1 MIIIW
6 YTSINSYIK
15 GIFLDINKR
24 LALLRDHMRKNGVG
38 AYLVT
43 GYDPHFS
50 EYSHERYGA
59 RKFITGFSGSFGT
72 VIITLSKAVLFTDGR
87 YFLQADQ
94 ELKGTEV
101 TLIKLGVKGSPD
113 IFTYINLNLQE
124 SKLGIYSDEI
134 SIKFYKELSG
144 KCKNTH
150 IEVLNQDLIDLI
162 WESRPQLEFSHVVE
176 LIDTEKNNKR
186 VEKVK
191 SIYLTLENNS
201 ADFYVITALDE
212 IAWILNLRGS
222 DVKESAL
229 FYSFLLI
236 SRNKDRKNVLFI
248 DTKKL
253 DSSVK
258 EALEIE
264 NFEIESY
271 SNFYCYLDRIKHEG
285 KFFVSFYTNVRVLKL
300 LGENNVILGE
310 SIIGDLKAVKT
321 DYELLK
327 MKEAHV
333 IDAIGLIKFLH
344 KFKSLS
350 KVELAELD
358 EIDIADMLLHF
369 RKLNK
374 DFFSSSFD
382 SIVGFKE
389 NGALPHYKPKRGKKI
404 NTNGL
409 LLIDSGGSYFGLGT
423 TDVTRV
429 FLIGNASSEEKHDYT
444 LVLKA
449 FISIA
454 SLKFPYGS
462 SGAFLDGICR
472 LPLLKNEL
480 NFIHGTGH
488 GVGFFLNVHELPVS
502 ISPNSNYSF
511 KGSEVVSIEPGL
523 YRTFSH
529 GIRIENLV
537 FVRQAFAND
546 FGTFLEFE
554 NLTLVPFEK
563 ELIVKEMLSEDEL
576 NYVNN
581 YHECVFLTLKEHFND
596 EEELKFLAKLTS
608 RI

>member
-1 MIIIW
+1 
-6 YTSINSYIK
+6 
-15 GIFLDINKR
+15 
-24 LALLRDHMRKNGVG
+24 MRENGVD
-38 AYLVT
+38 AYLVA

-50 EYSHERYGA
+50 EYSHERYST

-72 VIITLSKAVLFTDGR
+72 VIVTLSKAVLFTDGR

-94 ELKGTEV
+94 ELEGTEV
-101 TLIKLGVKGSPD
+101 TLIKLGVKGFPD
-113 IFTYINLNLQE
+113 VFTYINLNLQGL
-124 SKLGIYSDEI
+124 KLGIYSDEI
-134 SIKFYKELSG
+134 SIKFYKELCE
-144 KCKNTH
+144 KCKNTN
-150 IEVLNQDLIDLI
+150 IKVLNQDLIDLI
-162 WESRPQLEFSHVVE
+162 WKSRPQLEFSYIVE
-176 LIDTEKNNKR
+176 LIDVEKNNKR
-186 VEKVK
+186 AEKIK
-191 SIYLTLENNS
+191 SICLILEKNL

-222 DVKESAL
+222 DVKKSAL

-236 SRNKDRKNVLFI
+236 SRNEDQKNVLFI

-253 DSSVK
+253 DLGLK
-258 EALEIE
+258 ETLGME
-264 NFEIESY
+264 NFKIEPY
-271 SNFYCYLDRIKHEG
+271 SDFYCFLDRIKHEG
-285 KFFVSFYTNVRVLKL
+285 KFFVSFYTNVKVLKV
-300 LGENNVILGE
+300 LGEANIVFGE
-310 SIIGDLKAVKT
+310 SIISNLKAVKT
-321 DYELLK
+321 DYEILK
-327 MKEAHV
+327 MKEAHI
-333 IDAIGLIKFLH
+333 IDAIGLIKFLR

-358 EIDIADMLLHF
+358 EIDISDMLLHF

-374 DFFSSSFD
+374 HFFSSSFD

-389 NGALPHYKPKRGKKI
+389 NGALPHYKPKKGKKI
-404 NTNGL
+404 NTKGL
-409 LLIDSGGSYFGLGT
+409 ILIDSGGSYFGLGT

-429 FLIGNASSEEKHDYT
+429 FLIESASSEEKRDYT

-449 FISIA
+449 FISLA

-502 ISPNSNYSF
+502 ISPNSSYLF

-537 FVRQAFAND
+537 FVRQAFTND
-546 FGTFLEFE
+546 FGSFLEFE

-576 NYVNN
+576 NYINN
-581 YHECVFLTLKEHFND
+581 YHECVFLTLKEYFDD
-596 EEELKFLAKLTS
+596 EEELEFLAKLTS
-608 RI
+608 KI

>member
-1 MIIIW
+1 M
-6 YTSINSYIK
+6 
-15 GIFLDINKR
+15 DINKR
-24 LALLRDHMRKNGVG
+24 LDLLRDHMRENGVD
-38 AYLVT
+38 AYLVA

-50 EYSHERYGA
+50 EYSHERYST

-72 VIITLSKAVLFTDGR
+72 VIVTLSKAVLFTDGR

-94 ELKGTEV
+94 ELEGTEV
-101 TLIKLGVKGSPD
+101 TLIKLGVKGFPD
-113 IFTYINLNLQE
+113 VFTYINLNLQGL
-124 SKLGIYSDEI
+124 KLGIYSDEI
-134 SIKFYKELSG
+134 SIKFYKELCE
-144 KCKNTH
+144 KCKNTN
-150 IEVLNQDLIDLI
+150 IKVLNQDLIDLI
-162 WESRPQLEFSHVVE
+162 WKSRPQLEFSYIVE
-176 LIDTEKNNKR
+176 LIDVEKNNKR
-186 VEKVK
+186 AEKIK
-191 SIYLTLENNS
+191 SICLILEKNL

-222 DVKESAL
+222 DVKKSAL

-236 SRNKDRKNVLFI
+236 SRNEDQKNVLFI

-253 DSSVK
+253 DLGLK
-258 EALEIE
+258 ETLGME
-264 NFEIESY
+264 NFKIEPY
-271 SNFYCYLDRIKHEG
+271 SDFYCFLDRIKHEG
-285 KFFVSFYTNVRVLKL
+285 KFFVSFYTNVKVLKV
-300 LGENNVILGE
+300 LGEANIVFGE
-310 SIIGDLKAVKT
+310 SIISNLKAVKT
-321 DYELLK
+321 DYEILK
-327 MKEAHV
+327 MKEAHI
-333 IDAIGLIKFLH
+333 IDAIGLIKFLR

-358 EIDIADMLLHF
+358 EIDISDMLLHF

-374 DFFSSSFD
+374 HFFSSSFD

-389 NGALPHYKPKRGKKI
+389 NGALPHYKPKKGKKI
-404 NTNGL
+404 NTKGL
-409 LLIDSGGSYFGLGT
+409 ILIDSGGSYFGLGT

-429 FLIGNASSEEKHDYT
+429 FLIESASSEEKRDYT

-449 FISIA
+449 FISLA

-502 ISPNSNYSF
+502 ISPNSSYLF

-537 FVRQAFAND
+537 FVRQAFTND
-546 FGTFLEFE
+546 FGSFLEFE

-576 NYVNN
+576 NYINN
-581 YHECVFLTLKEHFND
+581 YHECVFLTLKEYFDD
-596 EEELKFLAKLTS
+596 EEELEFLAKLTS
-608 RI
+608 KI

>member
-1 MIIIW
+1 M
-6 YTSINSYIK
+6 
-15 GIFLDINKR
+15 DINKR
-24 LALLRDHMRKNGVG
+24 LDLLREHMKENGVD
-38 AYLVT
+38 AYLVA

-50 EYSHERYGA
+50 EYSHERYST

-72 VIITLSKAVLFTDGR
+72 VIVTLSQAVLFTDGR

-101 TLIKLGVKGSPD
+101 SLIKLGVKGSPD
-113 IFTYINLNLQE
+113 VFTYINLNLQGL
-124 SKLGIYSDEI
+124 KLGIYSDEI
-134 SIKFYKELSG
+134 SIKFYQELCE

-150 IEVLNQDLIDLI
+150 IKVLNQDLIDLI
-162 WESRPQLEFSHVVE
+162 WKSRPQIEFSHIVE
-176 LIDTEKNNKR
+176 LIDVEKNNKR
-186 VEKVK
+186 VEKIK
-191 SIYLTLENNS
+191 SICFFLEKNL

-222 DVKESAL
+222 DVKKSAL

-253 DSSVK
+253 DLGVK
-258 EALEIE
+258 ETLEME
-264 NFEIESY
+264 NFEIEPY
-271 SNFYCYLDRIKHEG
+271 SDFYCFLDRIKHEG
-285 KFFVSFYTNVRVLKL
+285 KFFVSFYTNVKVLKV
-300 LGENNVILGE
+300 LGETNIIFGE
-310 SIIGDLKAVKT
+310 SIIGNLKAIKT
-321 DYELLK
+321 DYEILK

-333 IDAIGLIKFLH
+333 IDAIGLIKFLR

-369 RKLNK
+369 RELNK
-374 DFFSSSFD
+374 EFFSSSFD

-389 NGALPHYKPKRGKKI
+389 NGALPHYKPKKGKKI
-404 NTNGL
+404 NTKGL

-429 FLIGNASSEEKHDYT
+429 FLIGSASSEEKRDYT

-449 FISIA
+449 FISLA

-472 LPLLKNEL
+472 LPLLKNGL

-502 ISPNSNYSF
+502 ISPNSSYPF

-537 FVRQAFAND
+537 FVRQAFTND
-546 FGTFLEFE
+546 FGSFLEFE

-581 YHECVFLTLKEHFND
+581 YHEYVFLTLKEHFDD
-596 EEELKFLAKLTS
+596 EGELEFLAKLTS
-608 RI
+608 KI

>member
-1 MIIIW
+1 
-6 YTSINSYIK
+6 
-15 GIFLDINKR
+15 
-24 LALLRDHMRKNGVG
+24 MRENGVD
-38 AYLVT
+38 AYLVA

-50 EYSHERYGA
+50 EYSHERYST

-72 VIITLSKAVLFTDGR
+72 VIVTLSKAVLFTDGR

-94 ELKGTEV
+94 ELEGTEV
-101 TLIKLGVKGSPD
+101 TLIKLGVKGFPD
-113 IFTYINLNLQE
+113 VFTYINLNLQGL
-124 SKLGIYSDEI
+124 KLGIYSDEI
-134 SIKFYKELSG
+134 SIKFYKELCE
-144 KCKNTH
+144 KCKNTN
-150 IEVLNQDLIDLI
+150 IKVLNQDLIDLI
-162 WESRPQLEFSHVVE
+162 WKSRPQLEFSYIVE
-176 LIDTEKNNKR
+176 LIDVEKNNKR
-186 VEKVK
+186 AEKIK
-191 SIYLTLENNS
+191 SICLILEKNL

-222 DVKESAL
+222 DVKKSAL

-236 SRNKDRKNVLFI
+236 SRNEDQKNVLFI

-253 DSSVK
+253 DLGLK
-258 EALEIE
+258 ETLEME
-264 NFEIESY
+264 NFKIEPY
-271 SNFYCYLDRIKHEG
+271 SDFYCFLDRIKHEG
-285 KFFVSFYTNVRVLKL
+285 KFFVSFYTNVKVLKV
-300 LGENNVILGE
+300 LGEANIVFGE
-310 SIIGDLKAVKT
+310 SIISNLKAVKT
-321 DYELLK
+321 DYEILK
-327 MKEAHV
+327 MKEAHI
-333 IDAIGLIKFLH
+333 IDAIGLIKFLL

-350 KVELAELD
+350 KVELAKLD

-374 DFFSSSFD
+374 NFFSSSFD

-389 NGALPHYKPKRGKKI
+389 NGALPHYKPKKGKKI
-404 NTNGL
+404 NTKGL
-409 LLIDSGGSYFGLGT
+409 ILIDSGGSYFGLGT

-429 FLIGNASSEEKHDYT
+429 FLIESASSEEKRDYT

-449 FISIA
+449 FISLA

-472 LPLLKNEL
+472 LSLLKNEL

-502 ISPNSNYSF
+502 ISPNSSYLF

-537 FVRQAFAND
+537 FVRQAFTND
-546 FGTFLEFE
+546 FGSFLEFE

-576 NYVNN
+576 NYINN
-581 YHECVFLTLKEHFND
+581 YHECVFLTLKEYFDD
-596 EEELKFLAKLTS
+596 EEELEFLAKLTS
-608 RI
+608 KI

>member
-1 MIIIW
+1 M
-6 YTSINSYIK
+6 
-15 GIFLDINKR
+15 DINKR
-24 LALLRDHMRKNGVG
+24 LALLRDHMRDNGVD
-38 AYLVT
+38 AYLVA

-50 EYSHERYGA
+50 EYSHERYST

-87 YFLQADQ
+87 YFLQAEQ

-101 TLIKLGVKGSPD
+101 ALIKLGVKGSPD
-113 IFTYINLNLQE
+113 IFTYINLNLKE

-134 SIKFYKELSG
+134 SIKFYKELSE

-150 IEVLNQDLIDLI
+150 IKALNQDLIDLI
-162 WESRPQLEFSHVVE
+162 WKSRPQLEFSHVFE
-176 LIDTEKNNKR
+176 LADAEKNNKR
-186 VEKVK
+186 AEKIK
-191 SIYLTLENNS
+191 SIYLILEKNL

-212 IAWILNLRGS
+212 IAWVLNLRGA
-222 DVKESAL
+222 DVEESAL

-236 SRNKDRKNVLFI
+236 SRNKNRKNVLFVDI
-248 DTKKL
+248 KKL
-253 DSSVK
+253 DSGVK
-258 EALEIE
+258 EALEME

-271 SNFYCYLDRIKHEG
+271 SNFYCFLDKIKHEG
-285 KFFVSFYTNVRVLKL
+285 KFFVSFYANVRVLKV
-300 LGENNVILGE
+300 LGETNIILGE
-310 SIIGDLKAVKT
+310 SIISSLKALKT

-327 MKEAHV
+327 MKEAHI
-333 IDAIGLIKFLH
+333 IDAIALIKFLR

-350 KVELAELD
+350 KVELSELD

-382 SIVGFKE
+382 SIVGFRE
-389 NGALPHYKPKRGKKI
+389 NGALPHYRPKRGKKI

-429 FLIGNASSEEKHDYT
+429 FLIGDASDEEKRDYT

-449 FISIA
+449 FIGLS

-502 ISPNSNYSF
+502 ISPNSSYLF

-537 FVRQAFAND
+537 FVRQAFTND
-546 FGTFLEFE
+546 FGAFLEFE

-576 NYVNN
+576 NYIND
-581 YHECVFLTLKEHFND
+581 YHECVFLTLKERFDN
-596 EEELKFLAKLTS
+596 EGELEFLAKLTS
-608 RI
+608 KI

>member
-1 MIIIW
+1 
-6 YTSINSYIK
+6 
-15 GIFLDINKR
+15 
-24 LALLRDHMRKNGVG
+24 MRKNEVD
-38 AYLVT
+38 AYLVA

-50 EYSHERYGA
+50 EYSHERYNT
-59 RKFITGFSGSFGT
+59 REFITGFSGSFGI
-72 VIITLSKAVLFTDGR
+72 VIVSLSKAVLFTDGR
-87 YFLQADQ
+87 YFLQANQ

-101 TLIKLGVKGSPD
+101 ELIKLGVRGSPD
-113 IFTYINLNLQE
+113 IFKYINLNFQGL
-124 SKLGIYSDEI
+124 KLGIYSDES
-134 SIKFYKELSG
+134 SIKFYKELSE
-144 KCKNTH
+144 KCKNTY
-150 IEVLNQDLIDLI
+150 IKVLNQDLIDLI
-162 WESRPQLEFSHVVE
+162 WESRPQLEFNHIVE
-176 LIDTEKNNKR
+176 LIDAEKNNKR
-186 VEKVK
+186 SKKIE
-191 SIYLTLENNS
+191 SIYLTLEKNLAN
-201 ADFYVITALDE
+201 FYVITALDE
-212 IAWILNLRGS
+212 IAWVLNLRGS
-222 DVKESAL
+222 DVKKSAL

-236 SRNKDRKNVLFI
+236 SRNKDWKNVLFI
-248 DTKKL
+248 DPKKL
-253 DSSVK
+253 DLSVK
-258 EALEIE
+258 ETLEME
-264 NFEIESY
+264 NFEIEPY
-271 SNFYCYLDRIKHEG
+271 SNFYCFLDRIKDKG
-285 KFFVSFYTNVRVLKL
+285 KFFVSFYTNVSVLKV
-300 LGENNVILGE
+300 LGEANIILGE
-310 SIIGDLKAVKT
+310 SIIGSLKAVKT

-333 IDAIGLIKFLH
+333 IDAIGLIKFLR

-350 KVELAELD
+350 NVELAELD

-369 RKLNK
+369 RKLNEK
-374 DFFSSSFD
+374 FFSSSFD

-389 NGALPHYKPKRGKKI
+389 NGALPHYKPKKGKKI
-404 NTNGL
+404 NSNGL

-449 FISIA
+449 FISLA

-502 ISPNSNYSF
+502 ISPNSSYSF
-511 KGSEVVSIEPGL
+511 KGSEVASIEPGL

-537 FVRQAFAND
+537 FVKQAFIND
-546 FGTFLEFE
+546 FGSFLEFE

-576 NYVNN
+576 NYINN
-581 YHECVFLTLKEHFND
+581 YHECIFLTLKEHFND
-596 EEELKFLAKLTS
+596 EGDLEFLAKLTS

>member
-1 MIIIW
+1 M
-6 YTSINSYIK
+6 K
-15 GIFLDINKR
+15 E
-24 LALLRDHMRKNGVG
+24 NGVD
-38 AYLVT
+38 AYLVA

-50 EYSHERYGA
+50 EYSHERYST

-72 VIITLSKAVLFTDGR
+72 VIVTLSQAVLFTDGR

-101 TLIKLGVKGSPD
+101 SLIKLGVKGSPD
-113 IFTYINLNLQE
+113 VFTYINLNLQGLN
-124 SKLGIYSDEI
+124 LGIYSDEI
-134 SIKFYKELSG
+134 SIKFYQELCE

-150 IEVLNQDLIDLI
+150 IKVLNQDLIDLI
-162 WESRPQLEFSHVVE
+162 WKSRPQIEFSHIVE
-176 LIDTEKNNKR
+176 LIDVEKNNKR
-186 VEKVK
+186 VEKIK
-191 SIYLTLENNS
+191 SICFFLEKNL

-222 DVKESAL
+222 DVKKSAL

-253 DSSVK
+253 DLGVK
-258 EALEIE
+258 ETLEME
-264 NFEIESY
+264 NFEIEPY
-271 SNFYCYLDRIKHEG
+271 SNFYCFLDRIKHEG
-285 KFFVSFYTNVRVLKL
+285 KFFVSFYTNVKVLKV
-300 LGENNVILGE
+300 LGETNTIFGE
-310 SIIGDLKAVKT
+310 SIIGNLKAIKT
-321 DYELLK
+321 DYEILK

-333 IDAIGLIKFLH
+333 IDAIGLIKFLR

-369 RKLNK
+369 RELNK
-374 DFFSSSFD
+374 EFFSSSFD

-389 NGALPHYKPKRGKKI
+389 NGALPHYKPKKGKKI
-404 NTNGL
+404 NTKGL

-429 FLIGNASSEEKHDYT
+429 FLIGSASSEEKRDYT

-449 FISIA
+449 FISLA

-472 LPLLKNEL
+472 LSLLKNGL

-502 ISPNSNYSF
+502 ISPNSSYLF

-537 FVRQAFAND
+537 FVRQAFTND
-546 FGTFLEFE
+546 FGSFLEFE

-576 NYVNN
+576 NYINN
-581 YHECVFLTLKEHFND
+581 YHEYVFLTLKEHFDD
-596 EEELKFLAKLTS
+596 EGELEFLAKLTS
-608 RI
+608 KI

>member
-1 MIIIW
+1 M
-6 YTSINSYIK
+6 
-15 GIFLDINKR
+15 DINKR
-24 LALLRDHMRKNGVG
+24 LALLRDHMRENGVD
-38 AYLVT
+38 AYLVL

-50 EYSHERYGA
+50 EYSHERYSV

-94 ELKGTEV
+94 ELKGSEV

-113 IFTYINLNLQE
+113 IFTYINLNLQGL
-124 SKLGIYSDEI
+124 KLGIYPDEI
-134 SIKFYKELSG
+134 SIKFYKELSE

-150 IEVLNQDLIDLI
+150 IKVLNQDLIDLI
-162 WESRPQLEFSHVVE
+162 WKSRPRLEFGNIVE
-176 LIDTEKNNKR
+176 LIDAEKNNKR
-186 VEKVK
+186 VEKIK
-191 SIYLTLENNS
+191 SVYLILEKNL

-212 IAWILNLRGS
+212 IAWILNLRGA
-222 DVKESAL
+222 DVKKSAL

-253 DSSVK
+253 NSSVK
-258 EALEIE
+258 EALEME

-271 SNFYCYLDRIKHEG
+271 SNFYCFLDRIKHEG
-285 KFFVSFYTNVRVLKL
+285 KFFVSFYANVRILEV
-300 LGENNVILGE
+300 LGETNIIFGE
-310 SIIGDLKAVKT
+310 SIIGDLKAIKT

-327 MKEAHV
+327 IKEAHV
-333 IDAIGLIKFLH
+333 IDAIGLIKFLR

-350 KVELAELD
+350 KIELAELD
-358 EIDIADMLLHF
+358 EIDIADMLLYF
-369 RKLNK
+369 RKSNK
-374 DFFSSSFD
+374 NFFSSSFD

-404 NTNGL
+404 DTNGL

-429 FLIGNASSEEKHDYT
+429 FLIGDASNEEKCDYT

-449 FISIA
+449 FINLA
-454 SLKFPYGS
+454 SLKFPYRS

-472 LPLLKNEL
+472 LPLLKNGL

-502 ISPNSNYSF
+502 ISPNSSYLF

-537 FVRQAFAND
+537 FVKQSFTND
-546 FGTFLEFE
+546 FGAFLEFE

-581 YHECVFLTLKEHFND
+581 YHEFI
-596 EEELKFLAKLTS
+596 FLALKKHFDNEEDLEFLENLTS
-608 RI
+608 KI

>member
-1 MIIIW
+1 M
-6 YTSINSYIK
+6 N
-15 GIFLDINKR
+15 INKR
-24 LALLRDHMRKNGVG
+24 LALLRDYMGKNGVD
-38 AYLVT
+38 AYLVA

-50 EYSHERYGA
+50 EYSHERYNT
-59 RKFITGFSGSFGT
+59 REFITGFSGSFGI
-72 VIITLSKAVLFTDGR
+72 VIVSLSKAVLFTDGR

-101 TLIKLGVKGSPD
+101 ELIKLGVKGSPD
-113 IFTYINLNLQE
+113 IFTYINLNFQGL
-124 SKLGIYSDEI
+124 KLGIYSDES
-134 SIKFYKELSG
+134 SIKFYKELSE
-144 KCKNTH
+144 KCKNTY
-150 IEVLNQDLIDLI
+150 IKVLNQDLIDLI
-162 WESRPQLEFSHVVE
+162 WESRPQLEFNHIVE
-176 LIDTEKNNKR
+176 LVDAEKNNKR
-186 VEKVK
+186 SKKIE
-191 SIYLTLENNS
+191 SIYLILEKNF
-201 ADFYVITALDE
+201 ADFYVVAALDE
-212 IAWILNLRGS
+212 IAWVLNLRGS
-222 DVKESAL
+222 DVKKSAL

-236 SRNKDRKNVLFI
+236 SRNKDKKNVLFI
-248 DTKKL
+248 DPKKL

-258 EALEIE
+258 EMLEME

-271 SNFYCYLDRIKHEG
+271 SNFYCFLDLIKHEG
-285 KFFVSFYTNVRVLKL
+285 KFFVSFYTNVRVLKV
-300 LGENNVILGE
+300 LGEANIILGE
-310 SIIGDLKAVKT
+310 SIIGNLKAVKT

-333 IDAIGLIKFLH
+333 IDAIGLIKFLR

-350 KVELAELD
+350 NVELAELD
-358 EIDIADMLLHF
+358 EMDIADMLLHF

-374 DFFSSSFD
+374 NFFSSSFD

-389 NGALPHYKPKRGKKI
+389 NGALPHYKPKKGKKM
-404 NTNGL
+404 NSNGL

-429 FLIGNASSEEKHDYT
+429 FLIGNASGEEKHDYT

-449 FISIA
+449 FISLA

-502 ISPNSNYSF
+502 ISPNSSYSF
-511 KGSEVVSIEPGL
+511 KGSEVASIEPGL

-537 FVRQAFAND
+537 FVKQAFIND
-546 FGTFLEFE
+546 FGSFLEFE

-576 NYVNN
+576 NYINN

-596 EEELKFLAKLTS
+596 EGDLEFLAKLTS
-608 RI
+608 KI

>member
-1 MIIIW
+1 M
-6 YTSINSYIK
+6 
-15 GIFLDINKR
+15 DINKR
-24 LALLRDHMRKNGVG
+24 LALLRDRMRENGVD

-50 EYSHERYGA
+50 EYSHEKYSA

-72 VIITLSKAVLFTDGR
+72 VIVTLSKAVLFTDGR

-101 TLIKLGVKGSPD
+101 ELIKLGVKGSPD
-113 IFTYINLNLQE
+113 IFTYINSNLQE
-124 SKLGIYSDEI
+124 SKLGICSDEI
-134 SIKFYKELSG
+134 SIKFYKELSE

-150 IEVLNQDLIDLI
+150 IKVLDQDLIDLI
-162 WESRPQLEFSHVVE
+162 WKSRPQIEFGHIFE
-176 LIDTEKNNKR
+176 LIDLEKNNKR
-186 VEKVK
+186 ADKIK
-191 SIYLTLENNS
+191 SIYLTLEKNL
-201 ADFYVITALDE
+201 ADFYVIAALDE
-212 IAWILNLRGS
+212 IAWTLNLRGS
-222 DVKESAL
+222 DVKNSAL

-236 SRNKDRKNVLFI
+236 SRNKDSRNVLFI
-248 DTKKL
+248 DTNKL

-258 EALEIE
+258 EALEME
-264 NFEIESY
+264 NFEIEPY
-271 SNFYCYLDRIKHEG
+271 SNFYCFLDRIKHKG
-285 KFFVSFYTNVRVLKL
+285 KFFVSFYTNVRILKV
-300 LGENNVILGE
+300 LGETNIIFGE
-310 SIIGDLKAVKT
+310 SIISDLKAIKT

-333 IDAIGLIKFLH
+333 IDATSLIKFLH

-350 KVELAELD
+350 NVELAKLD
-358 EIDIADMLLHF
+358 EIDIADMLLYF
-369 RKLNK
+369 RKSNK

-429 FLIGNASSEEKHDYT
+429 FLIRDASSQEKHDYT

-449 FISIA
+449 FISLA
-454 SLKFPYGS
+454 SLKFPHGS

-502 ISPNSNYSF
+502 ISPSSSYSF

-537 FVRQAFAND
+537 FVKQAFTNN
-546 FGTFLEFE
+546 FGAFLEFE

-576 NYVNN
+576 NYINN
-581 YHECVFLTLKEHFND
+581 YHEFVFLTLKEYFDD
-596 EEELKFLAKLTS
+596 EGELEFLAKLTS
-608 RI
+608 KI

>member
-1 MIIIW
+1 M
-6 YTSINSYIK
+6 
-15 GIFLDINKR
+15 DINKR
-24 LALLRDHMRKNGVG
+24 LALLRDHMRENGVD
-38 AYLVT
+38 AYLVS

-50 EYSHERYGA
+50 EYSHERYST

-72 VIITLSKAVLFTDGR
+72 VIVTLSKAVLFTDGR

-94 ELKGTEV
+94 ELKGSEV
-101 TLIKLGVKGSPD
+101 ELIKLGIKGYPD
-113 IFTYINLNLQE
+113 VFTYINLNLQE
-124 SKLGIYSDEI
+124 LKLGIYSDEI
-134 SIKFYKELSG
+134 TIKFYKELCE
-144 KCKNTH
+144 KCKNTY
-150 IEVLNQDLIDLI
+150 IKILNQDLIDLI
-162 WESRPQLEFSHVVE
+162 WESRPQLEFGNIVE
-176 LIDTEKNNKR
+176 LIDAEKNNKR
-186 VEKVK
+186 AEKIK
-191 SIYLTLENNS
+191 SIYLTLEKNL

-222 DVKESAL
+222 DVKKSAL

-236 SRNKDRKNVLFI
+236 SRNKGRKNVLFI
-248 DTKKL
+248 DTRKL

-258 EALEIE
+258 EALEME

-271 SNFYCYLDRIKHEG
+271 DNFYCFLDQIKHEG
-285 KFFVSFYTNVRVLKL
+285 KFFVSFYTNARVLKV
-300 LGENNVILGE
+300 LGEKNIIFGE
-310 SIIGDLKAVKT
+310 SIIGDFKAVKT

-327 MKEAHV
+327 IKEAHV
-333 IDAIGLIKFLH
+333 IDAIGLIKFLC

-350 KVELAELD
+350 KDELAKLD

-374 DFFSSSFD
+374 DFFDSSFD
-382 SIVGFKE
+382 SIVGFRE

-404 NTNGL
+404 NTKGL

-429 FLIGNASSEEKHDYT
+429 FLIGDASSEERYDYT

-449 FISIA
+449 FISLA

-502 ISPNSNYSF
+502 ISPNSRYPF

-523 YRTFSH
+523 YRTSSH

-537 FVRQAFAND
+537 FVKQAFAND
-546 FGTFLEFE
+546 FGAFLEFE

-563 ELIVKEMLSEDEL
+563 ELIAKEMLSEDEL
-576 NYVNN
+576 NYINN
-581 YHECVFLTLKEHFND
+581 YHEFVFSTLKEHFDN
-596 EEELKFLAKLTS
+596 EKELEFLAKLTS
-608 RI
+608 KI

>member
-1 MIIIW
+1 
-6 YTSINSYIK
+6 
-15 GIFLDINKR
+15 
-24 LALLRDHMRKNGVG
+24 MRESGVD
-38 AYLVT
+38 AYLVA

-50 EYSHERYGA
+50 EYSHERYST

-72 VIITLSKAVLFTDGR
+72 VIVTLSKAVLFTDGR

-101 TLIKLGVKGSPD
+101 VLIKLGVKGFPD

-134 SIKFYKELSG
+134 SIKFYKELSE

-150 IEVLNQDLIDLI
+150 IKVLNQDLIDLI
-162 WESRPQLEFSHVVE
+162 WKSRPQIEFSNIVE
-176 LIDTEKNNKR
+176 LIDAEKNNKR
-186 VEKVK
+186 VEKIK
-191 SIYLTLENNS
+191 SICLILEKNL

-212 IAWILNLRGS
+212 IAWILNLRGA
-222 DVKESAL
+222 DVKKSAL

-253 DSSVK
+253 DSRIK
-258 EALEIE
+258 EILGME
-264 NFEIESY
+264 NFEIDSY
-271 SNFYCYLDRIKHEG
+271 SNFYCFLDRIKHEG
-285 KFFVSFYTNVRVLKL
+285 RFFVSFSTNIRVLK
-300 LGENNVILGE
+300 VLGE
-310 SIIGDLKAVKT
+310 SNIIFGETIISNLKAVKT

-327 MKEAHV
+327 MKEAHIV
-333 IDAIGLIKFLH
+333 DAICLIKFLR

-369 RKLNK
+369 RESSK

-389 NGALPHYKPKRGKKI
+389 NGAFPHYKPKRGKKI
-404 NTNGL
+404 NTKGL

-429 FLIGNASSEEKHDYT
+429 FLVGNASDEEKRDYT

-449 FISIA
+449 FISLA

-502 ISPNSNYSF
+502 ISPDSNYSF

-523 YRTFSH
+523 YKTFSH

-537 FVRQAFAND
+537 FVKQAFTND

-576 NYVNN
+576 NYINN
-581 YHECVFLTLKEHFND
+581 YHECIFLTLKEHFND
-596 EEELKFLAKLTS
+596 EWELEFLAKLTS
-608 RI
+608 KI

>member
-1 MIIIW
+1 
-6 YTSINSYIK
+6 
-15 GIFLDINKR
+15 
-24 LALLRDHMRKNGVG
+24 MRENGVD
-38 AYLVT
+38 AYLVA

-50 EYSHERYGA
+50 EYSHERYST

-72 VIITLSKAVLFTDGR
+72 VIVTLSKAVLFTDGR

-94 ELKGTEV
+94 ELEGTEV
-101 TLIKLGVKGSPD
+101 TLIKLGVKGFPD
-113 IFTYINLNLQE
+113 VFTYINLNLQGL
-124 SKLGIYSDEI
+124 KLGIYSDEI
-134 SIKFYKELSG
+134 SIKFYKELCE
-144 KCKNTH
+144 KCKNTN
-150 IEVLNQDLIDLI
+150 IKVLNQDLIDLI
-162 WESRPQLEFSHVVE
+162 WKSRPQLEFSYIVE
-176 LIDTEKNNKR
+176 LIDVEKNNKR
-186 VEKVK
+186 AEKIK
-191 SIYLTLENNS
+191 SICLILEKNL

-222 DVKESAL
+222 DVKKSAL

-236 SRNKDRKNVLFI
+236 SRNEDQKNVLFI

-253 DSSVK
+253 DLGLK
-258 EALEIE
+258 ETLEME
-264 NFEIESY
+264 NFKIEPY
-271 SNFYCYLDRIKHEG
+271 SDFYCFLDRIKHEG
-285 KFFVSFYTNVRVLKL
+285 KFFVSFYTNVKVLKV
-300 LGENNVILGE
+300 LGEANIVFGE
-310 SIIGDLKAVKT
+310 SIISNLKAVKT
-321 DYELLK
+321 DYEILK
-327 MKEAHV
+327 MKEAHI
-333 IDAIGLIKFLH
+333 IDAIGLIKFLL

-350 KVELAELD
+350 KVELAKLD

-374 DFFSSSFD
+374 NFFSSSFD

-389 NGALPHYKPKRGKKI
+389 NGALPHYKPKKGKKI
-404 NTNGL
+404 NTKGL
-409 LLIDSGGSYFGLGT
+409 ILIDSGGSYFGLGT

-429 FLIGNASSEEKHDYT
+429 FLIESASSEEKRDYT

-449 FISIA
+449 FISLA

-502 ISPNSNYSF
+502 ISPNSSYLF

-537 FVRQAFAND
+537 FVRQAFTND
-546 FGTFLEFE
+546 FGSFLEFE

-576 NYVNN
+576 NYINN
-581 YHECVFLTLKEHFND
+581 YHECVFLTLKEYFDD
-596 EEELKFLAKLTS
+596 EEELEFLAKLTS
-608 RI
+608 KI

>member
-1 MIIIW
+1 M
-6 YTSINSYIK
+6 
-15 GIFLDINKR
+15 DINKR
-24 LALLRDHMRKNGVG
+24 LDLLRDHMRENGVD
-38 AYLVT
+38 AYLVA

-50 EYSHERYGA
+50 EYSHERYST

-72 VIITLSKAVLFTDGR
+72 VIVTLSKAVLFTDGR

-94 ELKGTEV
+94 ELEGTEV
-101 TLIKLGVKGSPD
+101 TLIKLGVKGFPD
-113 IFTYINLNLQE
+113 VFTYINLNLQGL
-124 SKLGIYSDEI
+124 KLGIYSDEI
-134 SIKFYKELSG
+134 SIKFYKELCE
-144 KCKNTH
+144 KCKNTN
-150 IEVLNQDLIDLI
+150 IKVLNQDLIDLI
-162 WESRPQLEFSHVVE
+162 WKSRPQLEFSYIVE
-176 LIDTEKNNKR
+176 LIDVEKNNKR
-186 VEKVK
+186 AEKIK
-191 SIYLTLENNS
+191 SICLILEKNL

-222 DVKESAL
+222 DVKKSAL

-236 SRNKDRKNVLFI
+236 SRNEDQKNVLFI

-253 DSSVK
+253 DLGLK
-258 EALEIE
+258 ETLEME
-264 NFEIESY
+264 NFKIEPY
-271 SNFYCYLDRIKHEG
+271 SDFYCFLDRIKHEG
-285 KFFVSFYTNVRVLKL
+285 KFFVSFYTNVKVLKV
-300 LGENNVILGE
+300 LGEANIVFGE
-310 SIIGDLKAVKT
+310 SIISNLKAVKT
-321 DYELLK
+321 DYEILK
-327 MKEAHV
+327 MKEAHI
-333 IDAIGLIKFLH
+333 IDAIGLIKFLL

-350 KVELAELD
+350 KVELAKLD

-374 DFFSSSFD
+374 NFFSSSFD

-389 NGALPHYKPKRGKKI
+389 NGALPHYKPKKGKKI
-404 NTNGL
+404 NTKGL
-409 LLIDSGGSYFGLGT
+409 ILIDSGGSYFGLGT

-429 FLIGNASSEEKHDYT
+429 FLIESASSEEKRDYT

-449 FISIA
+449 FISLA

-502 ISPNSNYSF
+502 ISPNSSYLF

-537 FVRQAFAND
+537 FVRQAFTND
-546 FGTFLEFE
+546 FGSFLEFE

-576 NYVNN
+576 NYINN
-581 YHECVFLTLKEHFND
+581 YHECVFLTLKEYFDD
-596 EEELKFLAKLTS
+596 EEELEFLAKLTS
-608 RI
+608 KI

>member
-1 MIIIW
+1 
-6 YTSINSYIK
+6 
-15 GIFLDINKR
+15 
-24 LALLRDHMRKNGVG
+24 MRRNGVD

-134 SIKFYKELSG
+134 SINFYKELSR

-186 VEKVK
+186 VEKIK
-191 SIYLTLENNS
+191 SIYLTLENNL

-236 SRNKDRKNVLFI
+236 SRNKDQKNVLFI

-264 NFEIESY
+264 NFEIEAY
-271 SNFYCYLDRIKHEG
+271 SNFYCYLDRIKHKG
-285 KFFVSFYTNVRVLKL
+285 KFLFHFILM
-300 LGENNVILGE
+300 LG
-310 SIIGDLKAVKT
+310 
-321 DYELLK
+321 
-327 MKEAHV
+327 
-333 IDAIGLIKFLH
+333 F
-344 KFKSLS
+344 
-350 KVELAELD
+350 
-358 EIDIADMLLHF
+358 
-369 RKLNK
+369 
-374 DFFSSSFD
+374 
-382 SIVGFKE
+382 
-389 NGALPHYKPKRGKKI
+389 
-404 NTNGL
+404 
-409 LLIDSGGSYFGLGT
+409 
-423 TDVTRV
+423 
-429 FLIGNASSEEKHDYT
+429 
-444 LVLKA
+444 
-449 FISIA
+449 
-454 SLKFPYGS
+454 
-462 SGAFLDGICR
+462 
-472 LPLLKNEL
+472 
-480 NFIHGTGH
+480 
-488 GVGFFLNVHELPVS
+488 
-502 ISPNSNYSF
+502 
-511 KGSEVVSIEPGL
+511 
-523 YRTFSH
+523 
-529 GIRIENLV
+529 
-537 FVRQAFAND
+537 
-546 FGTFLEFE
+546 
-554 NLTLVPFEK
+554 
-563 ELIVKEMLSEDEL
+563 
-576 NYVNN
+576 
-581 YHECVFLTLKEHFND
+581 
-596 EEELKFLAKLTS
+596 
-608 RI
+608 

>member
-1 MIIIW
+1 M
-6 YTSINSYIK
+6 
-15 GIFLDINKR
+15 DINR
-24 LALLRDHMRKNGVG
+24 RITLLRDYMRDNGIG
-38 AYLVT
+38 AYLVA

-50 EYSHERYGA
+50 EYSHERYNT

-72 VIITLSKAVLFTDGR
+72 VIVTLSKAVLFTDGR

-101 TLIKLGVKGSPD
+101 ELIKLGVKGFPD

-124 SKLGIYSDEI
+124 LKLGIYSDEI
-134 SIKFYKELSG
+134 SIKFYKELAER
-144 KCKNTH
+144 CKNTY
-150 IEVLNQDLIDLI
+150 IKVFNQDLIDLI
-162 WESRPQLEFSHVVE
+162 WKSRPQLEFNYIVE
-176 LIDTEKNNKR
+176 LIDVEKNNKR
-186 VEKVK
+186 ADKIRSICISLEKH
-191 SIYLTLENNS
+191 L

-212 IAWILNLRGS
+212 VAWVLNLRGT
-222 DVKESAL
+222 DVEKSAL

-236 SRNKDRKNVLFI
+236 SRNKDRKNVLFV
-248 DTKKL
+248 DEKKL

-258 EALEIE
+258 EVLEME
-264 NFEIESY
+264 DFEIESY
-271 SNFYCYLDRIKHEG
+271 NNFYYFLNQIKHEG
-285 KFFVSFYTNVRVLKL
+285 KFFVSFYTNIRVLKVI
-300 LGENNVILGE
+300 GEENIIFGE
-310 SIIGDLKAVKT
+310 SIIGNLKALKT

-327 MKEAHV
+327 IKEAHV
-333 IDAIGLIKFLH
+333 IDAISLIKFLH
-344 KFKSLS
+344 KFRSLS

-389 NGALPHYKPKRGKKI
+389 NGALPHYKPKKGKKI

-429 FLIGNASSEEKHDYT
+429 FLIGNASTEEKHDYT

-449 FISIA
+449 FISLA

-472 LPLLKNEL
+472 FPLLKNEL

-502 ISPNSNYSF
+502 ISSNSNYPF

-537 FVRQAFAND
+537 FVRPAFTND
-546 FGTFLEFE
+546 FGVFLEFE

-563 ELIVKEMLSEDEL
+563 ELIVKEMLSEEEI
-576 NYVNN
+576 NYVNS
-581 YHECVFLTLKEHFND
+581 YHEYVFLTLKEYFD
-596 EEELKFLAKLTS
+596 DEELKFLAKLTS
-608 RI
+608 KI

>member
-1 MIIIW
+1 M
-6 YTSINSYIK
+6 N
-15 GIFLDINKR
+15 INKR
-24 LALLRDHMRKNGVG
+24 LALLRDYMRKNGVD
-38 AYLVT
+38 AYLVA

-50 EYSHERYGA
+50 EYSHERYNT
-59 RKFITGFSGSFGT
+59 REFITGFSGSFGM
-72 VIITLSKAVLFTDGR
+72 VIVSLSKAVLFTDGR

-101 TLIKLGVKGSPD
+101 ELIKLGVKGSPD
-113 IFTYINLNLQE
+113 IFMYINLNFQGL
-124 SKLGIYSDEI
+124 KLGIYSDES
-134 SIKFYKELSG
+134 SIKFYKELSE
-144 KCKNTH
+144 KCKNTY
-150 IEVLNQDLIDLI
+150 IKVLNQDLIDLI
-162 WESRPQLEFSHVVE
+162 WEPRPQLEFNHIVE
-176 LIDTEKNNKR
+176 LIDAEKNNKR
-186 VEKVK
+186 SKKIE
-191 SIYLTLENNS
+191 SIYLILERNF
-201 ADFYVITALDE
+201 ADFYVVAALDE
-212 IAWILNLRGS
+212 IAWVLNLRGS
-222 DVKESAL
+222 DVKKSAL

-236 SRNKDRKNVLFI
+236 SRNKDTKNILFI
-248 DTKKL
+248 DPKKL
-253 DSSVK
+253 GSSVK
-258 EALEIE
+258 ETLEME
-264 NFEIESY
+264 NFEIEPY
-271 SNFYCYLDRIKHEG
+271 TNFYCFLDRIKHEG
-285 KFFVSFYTNVRVLKL
+285 KFFVSFYTNVRVLKVL
-300 LGENNVILGE
+300 SEANIILGE
-310 SIIGDLKAVKT
+310 SIIGNLKAVKT

-327 MKEAHV
+327 MKEAHI
-333 IDAIGLIKFLH
+333 IDAIGLIKFLR

-350 KVELAELD
+350 NVELAELD
-358 EIDIADMLLHF
+358 EMDIADMLLHF

-389 NGALPHYKPKRGKKI
+389 NGALPHYKPKKGKKI
-404 NTNGL
+404 NSNGL

-429 FLIGNASSEEKHDYT
+429 FLIGNASGEEKHDYT

-449 FISIA
+449 FISLA

-511 KGSEVVSIEPGL
+511 KGSEVASIEPGL

-537 FVRQAFAND
+537 FVKQAFVND
-546 FGTFLEFE
+546 FGSFLEFE

-576 NYVNN
+576 NYINN

-596 EEELKFLAKLTS
+596 EGDLEFLAKLTS
-608 RI
+608 KI

>member
-1 MIIIW
+1 M
-6 YTSINSYIK
+6 
-15 GIFLDINKR
+15 GINKR
-24 LALLRDHMRKNGVG
+24 LALLREHMRKNGID
-38 AYLVT
+38 AYLVA

-50 EYSHERYGA
+50 EYSHERYST
-59 RKFITGFSGSFGT
+59 RKFITGFSGSLGT
-72 VIITLSKAVLFTDGR
+72 VIVTLSKAVLFTDGR

-101 TLIKLGVKGSPD
+101 ALIKLGVKGSPD
-113 IFTYINLNLQE
+113 VFTYINSNLQE
-124 SKLGIYSDEI
+124 LKLGIYSDEI
-134 SIKFYKELSG
+134 SIKFYKEFSE

-150 IEVLNQDLIDLI
+150 ISVLNQDLIDLI
-162 WESRPQLEFSHVVE
+162 WESRPQLELSHIFE
-176 LIDTEKNNKR
+176 LIDAERNNKR
-186 VEKVK
+186 AEKIK
-191 SIYLTLENNS
+191 SIHLSLEKNL

-222 DVKESAL
+222 DIKESAL

-236 SRNKDRKNVLFI
+236 SRNKDQKNVLFI

-258 EALEIE
+258 ETLEMD
-264 NFEIESY
+264 NFEIEAY
-271 SNFYCYLDRIKHEG
+271 SDFYYFLEKIKHKG
-285 KFFVSFYTNVRVLKL
+285 KFFVSFYANVKVLKV
-300 LGENNVILGE
+300 LGEANVILGE
-310 SIIGDLKAVKT
+310 SIVSDLKASKT

-327 MKEAHV
+327 IKEAHI
-333 IDAIGLIKFLH
+333 IDAVGLIKFLH

-350 KVELAELD
+350 MAELAKLD
-358 EIDIADMLLHF
+358 EIDISDMLLQF

-374 DFFSSSFD
+374 NFFSSSFD

-404 NTNGL
+404 NTKGL

-429 FLIGNASSEEKHDYT
+429 FLIGDASSEEKRDYT

-449 FISIA
+449 FISLA

-502 ISPNSNYSF
+502 ISPNSSYPF

-523 YRTFSH
+523 YRRLSH

-537 FVRQAFAND
+537 FVKQAFAND
-546 FGTFLEFE
+546 FGVFLEFE

-576 NYVNN
+576 NYINN
-581 YHECVFLTLKEHFND
+581 YHESVFSTLKEHFD
-596 EEELKFLAKLTS
+596 GEGELEFLAKLTS
-608 RI
+608 KI